1 MNKASLVGGIM
12 IETKQVDS
20 IMIKAKTT
28 LSSAEFVTGSI
39 AWLGRESDD
48 RPSFDLTPAQE
59 ECLQR
64 LQNRIDIPC
73 DGSIPEHQDALR
85 ALWSAAFPKEELH
98 GLISEQ
104 WKDMGWKGKDPSID
118 FRYAHSPFYMFFL
131 RLLYA
136 QQVNLVFLYQS
147 SDKLLSVHLANLFIS
162 LSFFSPELAVLFT
175 FQPAP
180 SPLMAISFDIG
191 PASSAMSFPLS
202 LSITRRSGIG
212 QCVVLLPSL
221 PVGCLFP
228 GRPLGT
234 FSTWRT
240 SLPAMDLAARSLG
253 DEPLDLVNGVSKSL
267 SSDTISSDDPEE
279 LRRCQTCVPSALEV
293 LPDTFFAFLLD
304 PNSPRKPFQD
314 LLRKHEG
321 DLSVWEYSFVVVGVN
336 ITFMLIQMLDLEAEN
351 DSAFDFLYCNIQ
363 DDGSKYIGS
372 IQSILKP
379 NPNLRGMPRK

>member
-1 MNKASLVGGIM
+1 ICD
-12 IETKQVDS
+12 TKIGSS
-20 IMIKAKTT
+20 IFIYGQFCFVT
-28 LSSAEFVTGSI
+28 AEFVTGSI

-118 FRYAHSPFYMFFL
+118 FSGTTCWVVVSYHWRICSFLLGISRNPFKTFYGSMKEIYQCGNIHLLLLVLTSHS
-131 RLLYA
+131 
-136 QQVNLVFLYQS
+136 
-147 SDKLLSVHLANLFIS
+147 
-162 LSFFSPELAVLFT
+162 
-175 FQPAP
+175 
-180 SPLMAISFDIG
+180 
-191 PASSAMSFPLS
+191 
-202 LSITRRSGIG
+202 
-212 QCVVLLPSL
+212 
-221 PVGCLFP
+221 CLF
-228 GRPLGT
+228 
-234 FSTWRT
+234 
-240 SLPAMDLAARSLG
+240 
-253 DEPLDLVNGVSKSL
+253 
-267 SSDTISSDDPEE
+267 
-279 LRRCQTCVPSALEV
+279 RCWILKQ
-293 LPDTFFAFLLD
+293 
-304 PNSPRKPFQD
+304 
-314 LLRKHEG
+314 G
-321 DLSVWEYSFVVVGVN
+321 
-336 ITFMLIQMLDLEAEN
+336 EN